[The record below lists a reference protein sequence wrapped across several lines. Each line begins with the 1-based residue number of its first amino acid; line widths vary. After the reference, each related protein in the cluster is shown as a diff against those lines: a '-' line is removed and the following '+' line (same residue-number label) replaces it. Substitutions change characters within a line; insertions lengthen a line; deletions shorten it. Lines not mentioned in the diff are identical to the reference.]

1 MMIDGTLSVVED
13 GQDLSASNEHGSM
26 KAGAVAA
33 AALGD
38 TTSAVGALDESQ
50 FPECEHHEVIDDAAR
65 MFEYGCV
72 AELER
77 CSGGACPGPHIRRSV
92 SKGSGQYRRLART
105 DTDAV
110 VDAAPDAAADAVA
123 GVVVLGSFAYI
134 QAEGVV
140 DSGLAVEL
148 ETCSE
153 AASVGSQNWHFASK
167 YCWQHE
173 KAVCTMRWKVH

>member
-1 MMIDGTLSVVED
+1 MVIDDTLIVIEN
-13 GQDLSASNEHGSM
+13 GQDLSASAERGCM

-33 AALGD
+33 VALGD

-50 FPECEHHEVIDDAAR
+50 FPECKNHELIDGASS

-72 AELER
+72 AEPER
-77 CSGGACPGPHIRRSV
+77 CSGGACVRPHIRRSA
-92 SKGSGQYRRLART
+92 SKDSGQYRQLART

-110 VDAAPDAAADAVA
+110 VDGALDAAADADA
-123 GVVVLGSFAYI
+123 GIVVLGSFAYI

-153 AASVGSQNWHFASK
+153 AASVGSQNWHSASK

-173 KAVCTMRWKVH
+173 QAVCTMRWKVH